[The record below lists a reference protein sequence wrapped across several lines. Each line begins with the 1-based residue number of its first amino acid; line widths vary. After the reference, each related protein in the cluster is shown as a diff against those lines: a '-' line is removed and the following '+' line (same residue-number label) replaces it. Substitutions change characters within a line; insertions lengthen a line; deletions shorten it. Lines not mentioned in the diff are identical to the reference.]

1 MRILR
6 VLAAASVVAA
16 LALTAC
22 GSAEDQAPG
31 SDSTTLAVGS
41 QAYYSNEI
49 IAEIYA
55 QALEAKGYEIS
66 REFRI
71 GQREAYLPELESGSV
86 DIMPE
91 YTGNL
96 LQYLDPQSTATTAE
110 EIQTALGQ
118 ALPTTLTALTPAQA
132 TDQDSYT
139 VTRTTAEQYQLTSI
153 ADLTRLPAPVAV
165 AGNYELE
172 TRPYGIPGLKSVYGV
187 DAKLSPVDDS
197 GSTLTVKALVDGQ
210 VQVANIYTASP
221 AIKANDLVTLE
232 DPQSMILPQQ
242 VMPIV
247 SSKVDE
253 KARETLNEIS
263 AQLSTTELVN
273 LNDRSVNQQLSPG
286 VIAGDWLRSKGLA

>member
-6 VLAAASVVAA
+6 ALTAASVVAV
-16 LALTAC
+16 LTLTAC
-22 GSAEDQAPG
+22 GSVEDQASSG
-31 SDSTTLAVGS
+31 DSTTLAVGS

-55 QALEAKGYEIS
+55 QALEAKGYEVS

-71 GQREAYLPELESGSV
+71 GQREVYLPELESGSV
-86 DIMPE
+86 DVMPE

-96 LQYLDPQSTATTAE
+96 LQHLDPQSTATTAE
-110 EIQTALGQ
+110 EIQAALGQ
-118 ALPTTLTALTPAQA
+118 ALPTALTALTPAQA

-153 ADLTRLPAPVAV
+153 ADLTRLPTPVAV

-172 TRPYGIPGLKSVYGV
+172 TRPYGIPGLKSVYDV

-210 VQVANIYTASP
+210 VQVANVYTASP

-242 VMPIV
+242 VVPIV

-253 KARETLNEIS
+253 KAREALNEIS
-263 AQLSTTELVN
+263 AQLSTTELVD

-286 VIAGDWLRSKGLA
+286 VIAGDWLRNKGLA